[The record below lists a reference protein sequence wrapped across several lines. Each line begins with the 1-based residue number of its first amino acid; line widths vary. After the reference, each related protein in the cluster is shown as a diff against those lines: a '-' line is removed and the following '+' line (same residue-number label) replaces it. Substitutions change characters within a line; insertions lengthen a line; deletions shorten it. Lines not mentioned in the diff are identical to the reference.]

1 MVAVV
6 LGSADPF
13 AEAQGL
19 LQQGWS
25 TYDQWLQSGRQ
36 VTGPKQLLPT
46 F

>member
-13 AEAQGL
+13 AEGQSL

-25 TYDQWLQSGRQ
+25 TYDQWLQAGRP
-36 VTGPKQLLPT
+36 VTNAKQLLGT